1 MEIDLKKLEIAMASK
16 VVTSKRLSEVSGL
29 SETTLAR
36 IKNGI
41 QKPKPITI
49 GKIAKALEVEIL
61 EITK

>member
-1 MEIDLKKLEIAMASK
+1 MEMDLKKLEIAMASK
-16 VVTSKRLSEVSGL
+16 AITSKKLSRVSGL

-36 IKNGI
+36 IKKGV